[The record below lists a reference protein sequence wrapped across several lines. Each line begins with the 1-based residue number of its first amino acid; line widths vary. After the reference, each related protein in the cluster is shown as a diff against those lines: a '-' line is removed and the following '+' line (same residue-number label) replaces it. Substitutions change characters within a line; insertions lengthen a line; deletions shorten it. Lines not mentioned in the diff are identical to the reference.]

1 MKARKIKKRSS
12 YFGTMINPTRFHHS
26 QIKFILILLP
36 IIILM
41 LLPIIYIVSHAF
53 MSIDELYAFPPKFIT
68 TRPTFDNFINLFEL
82 SSQTGIPLGRYLF
95 NSILVCIVVI
105 IVTLLISSMAAFAF
119 SCLNFKLKKILYAAN
134 QLAIMFISIAV
145 AVPRYIVLNTL
156 GITDTYFAHIIP
168 LIAMPVGIFLLKQFI
183 DQIPREL
190 LDAAYMDGASKWHVY
205 WHVVIPLIKPALAT
219 VAILSFQTTW
229 NNIETSQLYVT
240 NETLKTLTYYFNT
253 MSLNTSSIAIQ
264 GIVSAAN
271 LIIFLPNIIIFIILQ
286 NKVMNTMAHSGIK

>member
-1 MKARKIKKRSS
+1 MLSLIWGKEIMKARKIKKRSS

-156 GITDTYFAHIIP
+156 GITDTYFAHII
-168 LIAMPVGIFLLKQFI
+168 
-183 DQIPREL
+183 
-190 LDAAYMDGASKWHVY
+190 VY
-205 WHVVIPLIKPALAT
+205 
-219 VAILSFQTTW
+219 
-229 NNIETSQLYVT
+229 
-240 NETLKTLTYYFNT
+240 YY
-253 MSLNTSSIAIQ
+253 I
-264 GIVSAAN
+264 
-271 LIIFLPNIIIFIILQ
+271 
-286 NKVMNTMAHSGIK
+286 

>member
-1 MKARKIKKRSS
+1 MKKRKIKKRSS

-41 LLPIIYIVSHAF
+41 LLPIIYIISHAF

-68 TRPTFDNFINLFEL
+68 TRPTLDNFINLFEL

-119 SCLNFKLKKILYAAN
+119 SCLNFKFKKILYAAN

-145 AVPRYIVLNTL
+145 AVPRYIVLNAL

-168 LIAMPVGIFLLKQFI
+168 
-183 DQIPREL
+183 
-190 LDAAYMDGASKWHVY
+190 
-205 WHVVIPLIKPALAT
+205 
-219 VAILSFQTTW
+219 
-229 NNIETSQLYVT
+229 
-240 NETLKTLTYYFNT
+240 
-253 MSLNTSSIAIQ
+253 
-264 GIVSAAN
+264 
-271 LIIFLPNIIIFIILQ
+271 
-286 NKVMNTMAHSGIK
+286 